1 MILKRFWSYKHA
13 RNDSTIEV
21 NMLTMNTEKHESNVI
36 DSTKMQWSSELTLK
50 GELIIIKNQHNKIM
64 ALVDGS
70 RWFGKVQLLQ
80 ADCLNYEWAKSQAMR
95 VYEIVSNERNQH
107 NRG

>member
-1 MILKRFWSYKHA
+1 MS
-13 RNDSTIEV
+13 
-21 NMLTMNTEKHESNVI
+21 TMNTKKQGAIVI
-36 DSTKMQWSSELTLK
+36 DSTQMQWSSELTLK
-50 GELIIIKNQHNKIM
+50 GELIIIKNQYNKIM
-64 ALVDGS
+64 ALVDES

-95 VYEIVSNERNQH
+95 VYEIVSNERSQH

>member
-1 MILKRFWSYKHA
+1 MRSTEKYTGIKI
-13 RNDSTIEV
+13 DSTI
-21 NMLTMNTEKHESNVI
+21 MG
-36 DSTKMQWSSELTLK
+36 WSSELTLK
-50 GELIIIKNQHNKIM
+50 GELIIIEDKYNKIM

-80 ADCLNYEWAKSQAMR
+80 ADCLNYEWAKSQVMS
-95 VYEIVSNERNQH
+95 VYELVSNGRNQH